1 MPQIKCASGSV
12 GGVRPC
18 QGRGRGF
25 ESRLALSRVQERV
38 SEMDTL
44 SCAVQA
50 LPGSNVRGLRSAPVV
65 AKRTSTGRSATS
77 RALLKSVPK
86 PLFIRV
92 SAFSYIKPIV

>member
-1 MPQIKCASGSV
+1 MKCPRDNNLICASGSV

-25 ESRLALSRVQERV
+25 ESRLALSTVQERV

-44 SCAVQA
+44 SCTVQA

-77 RALLKSVPK
+77 RALKSTGSE
-86 PLFIRV
+86 LFGIRYLFV
-92 SAFSYIKPIV
+92 